1 MLVHPEFNNGLS
13 HCKDRVRQLA
23 LLTKPVHPTV
33 VQYLDP
39 IWSLAS
45 LNHFPFIF
53 HSVGNNTLASSY

>member
-1 MLVHPEFNNGLS
+1 MLVHRGFNNGLS

-23 LLTKPVHPTV
+23 LSTKPVHSTV

-39 IWSLAS
+39 YLVVSQFKS
-45 LNHFPFIF
+45 F